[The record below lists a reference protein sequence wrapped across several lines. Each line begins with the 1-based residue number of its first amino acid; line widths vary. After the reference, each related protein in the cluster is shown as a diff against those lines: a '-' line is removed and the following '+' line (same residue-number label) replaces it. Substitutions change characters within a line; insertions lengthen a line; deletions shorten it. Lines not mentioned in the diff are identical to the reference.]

1 MSKITK
7 IKLKNFKRFRSFQ
20 VNFEGNL
27 NIIVGENESG
37 KSSILAAIDLALR
50 GSRSRVESIG
60 IDKLLNM
67 HSVKE
72 FFRDKD
78 YKNLPTAY
86 VELYLSEQSN
96 YELNGRNNS
105 DDHICDGLKMEL
117 HPNEELSSEI
127 GKIISDEDNIF
138 PYEYY
143 EVSFSTFSGQSYSGY
158 KKFIR
163 HIVLDNSQV
172 SIDYATREYV
182 SEMYYANVRE
192 GEHIRHEFQYRM
204 AKERFDET
212 EFVELNN
219 RIKEYRFALKSDKN
233 SNILADLTLTE
244 DDISIEH
251 KGQGK
256 QSFIKTAFALRKTE
270 NFERKIDLVLME
282 EPENHLSHLNMS
294 KLIQNV
300 QSVDDKQLFIATHNT
315 LIATRLDL
323 RNVIMV
329 HPHSNTPVLL
339 SNLHKSTAKF
349 FIKAPQS
356 SVLEFT
362 LSEKVILVEGPS
374 EYMLMEKMFLVVTN
388 TSLAKSDIHV
398 ISVGGISFTRYLEI
412 AQILKI
418 KVAVIRDNDGKYK
431 EISDKFLKKF
441 DSEILK
447 LFCDKD
453 NDRYTFEVCV
463 YRDNEDLCEE
473 IFSGANTKDKLQ
485 YMLNNKTEAAY
496 RLLDSDS
503 SDICNVPEYIS
514 EAIKW
519 ISE

>member
-1 MSKITK
+1 
-7 IKLKNFKRFRSFQ
+7 
-20 VNFEGNL
+20 
-27 NIIVGENESG
+27 
-37 KSSILAAIDLALR
+37 
-50 GSRSRVESIG
+50 
-60 IDKLLNM
+60 M

-339 SNLHKSTAKF
+339 SNLNKSTAKF

-374 EYMLMEKMFLVVTN
+374 EYMLMEKMFLLVTN

-398 ISVGGISFTRYLEI
+398 ISVGGISFPRYLEI
-412 AQILKI
+412 AQILKS
-418 KVAVIRDNDGKYK
+418 K
-431 EISDKFLKKF
+431 S
-441 DSEILK
+441 
-447 LFCDKD
+447 
-453 NDRYTFEVCV
+453 
-463 YRDNEDLCEE
+463 
-473 IFSGANTKDKLQ
+473 Q
-485 YMLNNKTEAAY
+485 
-496 RLLDSDS
+496 
-503 SDICNVPEYIS
+503 
-514 EAIKW
+514 
-519 ISE
+519 